1 MTGSAVPPDRLDV
14 VEFSPVDTSSS
25 GAPQP
30 APGPRRPWVVG
41 VSGASGTP
49 FAASV
54 LRALLAAGEAVDLVV
69 SRASRLTLLDETG
82 IAFRDAHWQ
91 DDLRQWL
98 ARGADGKPGTFAV
111 SDEELARVR
120 HWPAGDLAAGP
131 SSGSYPA
138 KGMVIVPASTAC
150 VAGVALGLSKDLLQR
165 TASVTLKE
173 RRPLVVAVRE
183 TPLSGP
189 TLKQLVALDEA
200 GAVVLPAS
208 PAFYAGATHIQDLV
222 DFVAGRVLDAAG
234 VPHGLYRRW
243 EGELGRASRE
253 EGPGVR

>member
-1 MTGSAVPPDRLDV
+1 MNK
-14 VEFSPVDTSSS
+14 
-25 GAPQP
+25 QQ
-30 APGPRRPWVVG
+30 RRPWVVG

-49 FAASV
+49 YAAAV
-54 LRALLAAGEAVDLVV
+54 LRGLLAAGESVDLIV

-82 IAFRDAHWQ
+82 IAFRDAHWRE
-91 DDLRQWL
+91 DLATWL
-98 ARGADGKPGTFAV
+98 ARGADGKPDSFDV
-111 SDEELARVR
+111 SGRLADALDDVR
-120 HWPAGDLAAGP
+120 YWAAGDLAAGP
-131 SSGSYPA
+131 SSGSYPVQ
-138 KGMVIVPASTAC
+138 GMLIVPASTAS

-165 TASVTLKE
+165 VASVTLKE

-183 TPLSGP
+183 TPLNGQ
-189 TLKQLVALDEA
+189 TLKHMVTLDEA

-243 EGELGRASRE
+243 EGELGGSRE
-253 EGPGVR
+253 

>member
-1 MTGSAVPPDRLDV
+1 MNDGKRT
-14 VEFSPVDTSSS
+14 
-25 GAPQP
+25 
-30 APGPRRPWVVG
+30 PWIVG

-49 FAASV
+49 YAAAV
-54 LRALLAAGEAVDLVV
+54 LRGLLDAGESVDLVV

-82 IAFRDAHWQ
+82 ISFRDAHWRE
-91 DDLRQWL
+91 DLAAWL
-98 ARGADGKPGTFAV
+98 ARGADGKPDTFTA
-111 SDEELARVR
+111 DLGDVR
-120 HWPAGDLAAGP
+120 YWAAGDLGAGP

-138 KGMVIVPASTAC
+138 KGMLVVPASTAA

-165 TASVTLKE
+165 VASVTLKE

-183 TPLSGP
+183 TPLNGQ
-189 TLKQLVALDEA
+189 TLRHMVALDEA

-234 VPHGLYRRW
+234 VPHQLYRRW
-243 EGELGRASRE
+243 EGELGAALRAD
-253 EGPGVR
+253 